1 VGSPFEVSPRILRLG
16 GQSPWHHPPSQF
28 NPGHETQRHQAKNGY
43 IDFPDVKGGRDTPNM
58 GSKSKAASAFLNAG
72 EILSVMPMSSI
83 LKRDRT
89 KMLDEILEKDSKD
102 SGSLK
107 LLIGSDSD
115 WLKFVVDKYKKKK
128 DDPRATAKS
137 FKHSST
143 REQIAN
149 VEKILENPIKKP
161 RRAGN
166 SLMKT
171 MEQGSGQTDFD
182 MAPGSFFLNKDI
194 LEKLNTAQGRKFLDH

>member
-1 VGSPFEVSPRILRLG
+1 MRHFCVTHGVEYKQGMNEVVAPFVHVFRRVGENTAEEDTPDVGSPFEVSPRILRLG

-115 WLKFVVDKYKKKK
+115 WLKFVVDKYS
-128 DDPRATAKS
+128 A
-137 FKHSST
+137 
-143 REQIAN
+143 
-149 VEKILENPIKKP
+149 L
-161 RRAGN
+161 
-166 SLMKT
+166 
-171 MEQGSGQTDFD
+171 
-182 MAPGSFFLNKDI
+182 
-194 LEKLNTAQGRKFLDH
+194 